1 MNLISNPVKLK
12 KIFIGFFYILIF
24 TFGLLELASFFMFQ
38 TLTEEKFS
46 YRTSEVERL
55 LQIDNLKKNLDTT
68 QFQKNG
74 LYQFHPYVGYINR
87 PGAHP
92 WPKSKTTFND
102 YGMAS
107 ISKRNYPYKK
117 KPDEFVV
124 AVLGG
129 SVAEIFANTGEKY
142 INHYMKSLYGINKN
156 IILINL
162 ATGGY
167 KQPQQL
173 FHLQYALLSGFEFD
187 AVLNIDGFN
196 DLVLASV
203 NLDQGVHPV
212 FPSAGHIGLMSK
224 MQMDNGLDR
233 QSVKFL
239 SNYYKLLDTQLAL
252 LSFIQKSPFKYSVF
266 LNLTG
271 ELMGKK
277 HRAEINNLKYNWTI
291 EASQTIAKEYRG
303 PRYISTKV
311 NLDTTSDI
319 WQHASE
325 MTFAICKAN
334 DLDYIHIL
342 QPNQYVKDS
351 KPMSEEEK
359 EIAINPDSDWGKKV
373 EQGYSYLI
381 SKGDNL
387 KKKGISFYDF
397 SMIFQNDKRVLY
409 EDDCCHFNKK
419 GNKVFAEHLAKIM
432 QDLNP

>member
-12 KIFIGFFYILIF
+12 KIFIGCFYILIF
-24 TFGLLELASFFMFQ
+24 TFGLLELASFFMFKP
-38 TLTEEKFS
+38 LTEKQFS
-46 YRTSEVERL
+46 YKTSETERL
-55 LQIDNLKKNLDTT
+55 FQIDNLKNNVDAT
-68 QFQKNG
+68 QFQTNA
-74 LYQFHPYVGYINR
+74 LYQFHPYVGYINK

-92 WPKSKTTFND
+92 WPKNKTTFND

-107 ISKRNYPYKK
+107 ISKRSYPYKK
-117 KPDEFVV
+117 KPGEFAV

-142 INHYMKSLYGINKN
+142 TNHYLKSLYGIKKN
-156 IILINL
+156 IVLINL

-173 FHLQYALLSGFEFD
+173 FFLQYALLSGFEFD

-196 DLVLASV
+196 DLVLAGV

-233 QSVKFL
+233 QSIKFL

-266 LNLTG
+266 LNLAG
-271 ELMGKK
+271 ELLSRQHGVK
-277 HRAEINNLKYNWTI
+277 INNLKYDWTV

-303 PRYISTKV
+303 PRYISS
-311 NLDTTSDI
+311 NSEPDITSDI

-359 EIAINPDSDWGKKV
+359 EIAINPDSDWGRKV
-373 EQGYSYLI
+373 RQGYSYLV

-419 GNKVFAEHLAKIM
+419 GNKVVAEHIAKILK
-432 QDLNP
+432 DLIP

>member
-1 MNLISNPVKLK
+1 MNLISKSVKIK
-12 KIFIGFFYILIF
+12 KVFIGSFYILLL

-38 TLTEEKFS
+38 PLTKEKFS
-46 YRTSEVERL
+46 YRTSEAERL
-55 LQIDNLKKNLDTT
+55 LQIENLKKNLNTT

-92 WPKSKTTFND
+92 WPNNKTTFND

-107 ISKRNYPYKK
+107 INKRNYPYKK
-117 KPDEFVV
+117 KPDEYVV

-142 INHYMKSLYGINKN
+142 INHFMKSLYGIKKN

-162 ATGGY
+162 AAGGY

-173 FHLQYALLSGFEFD
+173 FNLQYALLSGFEFD

-203 NLDQGVHPV
+203 NIDRGVNPV

-224 MQMDNGLDR
+224 MQMNNGLDR

-239 SNYYKLLDTQLAL
+239 SNYYNSLDTQLAL
-252 LSFIQKSPFKYSVF
+252 LSFIQKSPFKYSIF
-266 LNLTG
+266 FNLTG
-271 ELMGKK
+271 ELMSKK
-277 HRAEINNLKYNWTI
+277 HRAEINNLKYKWTV
-291 EASQTIAKEYRG
+291 EASKTIAGEYRG
-303 PRYISTKV
+303 PRYTSTRG
-311 NLDTTSDI
+311 NLDATSDI
-319 WQHASE
+319 WQYASE
-325 MTFAICKAN
+325 MTFAICQAN

-351 KPMSEEEK
+351 KPMSEEERG
-359 EIAINPDSDWGKKV
+359 IAINSDSEWGQKA
-373 EQGYSYLI
+373 ERGYSYLI
-381 SKGDNL
+381 SKGADL

-419 GNKVFAEHLAKIM
+419 GNRVLAKSIAKIM
-432 QDLNP
+432 KDLIP